1 MAAEKIKKN
10 TLQRLQ
16 PKNPRSRKII
26 ELKTTNPELS
36 TTQIGKLVDC
46 SHVNVV
52 RVLQRYGMAQQEV
65 NDYKTNR
72 ADILA
77 GLQHRLISSITDEDI
92 KKTPVG
98 SRILAA
104 CQIYD
109 KERLERGQSTA
120 NIANNHS
127 ISESL
132 QESIDK
138 IIGRSVEAKQPVDN
152 PVYNYDKSQVIEIT
166 QDNASD

>member
-104 CQIYD
+104 AQLFD
-109 KERLERGQSTA
+109 KEKAELGQST
-120 NIANNHS
+120 
-127 ISESL
+127 
-132 QESIDK
+132 DK
-138 IIGRSVEAKQPVDN
+138 QPVLVLVRGDNCTVQVGSADAKQPVDN
-152 PVYNYDKSQVIEIT
+152 SVDKHDSNNIIELER
-166 QDNASD
+166 